1 MFVSSYEAS
10 GKSVPSGVTDFTALI
25 KLSMYET
32 KIR

>member
-10 GKSVPSGVTDFTALI
+10 GKSVPSGVTNFTVLI

-32 KIR
+32 MIK